1 LYPYCKGRQVVLIY
15 SCRRIF
21 ISF

>member
-15 SCRRIF
+15 PYRRIF
-21 ISF
+21 ISN